1 MTIILPTMAKKIVYV
16 VGGLYSLTGMAVILS
31 QKINY
36 LADNTDYDLYMILTE
51 SPEKPWYFKMNP
63 RIKWINFNINF
74 DELDTMPLGKKIIK
88 YIIKQYKYKKLFK
101 KYLLDIKPDIT
112 VSAVRRDINF
122 INSIKDG
129 SKKVGEIHFGRTYY
143 RHFNF
148 NFLPNSINSKLT
160 SIWTKGLI
168 SNLRKLDKFV
178 VLTKSDYDNWPELS
192 NKIIIPNFINSF
204 PKEHSTL
211 QNKNVVA
218 VGRYT
223 WQKGFDLLIE
233 AWAIVVKNNPD
244 WNLHIY
250 GPGDNE
256 TYQKLAN
263 SKGLQDNLTCHSYAE
278 NVYDVYMNSSIFVLS
293 SRYEGFGLVLAEAM
307 ATGLPSVSFACPE
320 GPADIISDH
329 IDGILVESGNINK
342 LAEGLLFLINHK
354 KERESYGINARNNM
368 KRYNKDI
375 IMQEWIH
382 LFESL

>member
-1 MTIILPTMAKKIVYV
+1 MAKKIVYV

-36 LADNTDYDLYMILTE
+36 LADKTDYDLYMILTE

-63 RIKWINFNINF
+63 RINWVNFNINF
-74 DELDTMPLGKKIIK
+74 DELDTMPLGKKIIN
-88 YIIKQYKYKKLFK
+88 YLIKQHKYKKAFK
-101 KYLLDIKPDIT
+101 KYLLEIKPDIT
-112 VSAVRRDINF
+112 VSAIRRDINF
-122 INSIKDG
+122 INNTKDG
-129 SKKVGEIHFGRTYY
+129 SKQIGEIHFGKTFY
-143 RHFNF
+143 RHFDF
-148 NFLPNSINSKLT
+148 RFLPNCINTLLT
-160 SIWTKGLI
+160 NIWTNSLVK
-168 SNLRKLDKFV
+168 NLKKLDKFV
-178 VLTKSDYDNWPELS
+178 VLTKSDYDNWFELS

-204 PKEHSTL
+204 PEQQSSL
-211 QNKNVVA
+211 QSKNVVA

-223 WQKGFDLLIE
+223 WQKGFDLLID
-233 AWAIVVKNNPD
+233 AWAIVAKNSAD

-263 SKGLQDNLTCHSYAE
+263 DKGLENSITCNSYAE

-307 ATGLPSVSFACPE
+307 AAGLPAVSFSCPE

-329 IDGILVESGNINK
+329 IDGILVESENTSK
-342 LAEGLLFLINHK
+342 LAEGLLYLINHEE
-354 KERESYGINARNNM
+354 ERRMYGNNARNNM
-368 KRYNKDI
+368 KRYNKEN
-375 IMQEWIH
+375 IMQKWIR